1 MTIVTLDEVKQWLR
15 VDFIEDDELLT
26 TLINAAEMYLK
37 NATGTSFDSTNHL
50 AKLFCMT
57 LISDWYENREL
68 IGKTS
73 EQVRPILQSI
83 LAQLT
88 YSYGGD
94 SNESGAV

>member
-37 NATGTSFDSTNHL
+37 NATGITYDSTNHL

-57 LISDWYENREL
+57 LISDWYENREM
-68 IGKTS
+68 IGKATD
-73 EQVRPILQSI
+73 QTRPIIQSI
-83 LAQLT
+83 LTQLT

-94 SNESGAV
+94 SDESGTV